1 MNLIQQ
7 LEKEQ
12 FEKLSASKTIP
23 DFGPGDTLIVNVK
36 VVEGDRTRVQAYE
49 GVCIGRSGGGLNE
62 SFTVRKISYGEGVE
76 RVFPVMSPMIN
87 SIKVVRRGKV
97 RRAKLYYLR
106 NLRGKSARIV
116 EKTERADRRQRV
128 TKAPLLRLRKARGLA
143 LRFFVGNGLTHPR
156 HSGMVRR
163 IRPGISRFR
172 ARC

>member
-1 MNLIQQ
+1 MIGRSRQPALDLKAAGRAADGDLAVNLIQQ

-12 FEKLSASKTIP
+12 YDKLAATKVIP
-23 DFGPGDTLIVNVK
+23 DFAPGDTVIVNVK

-49 GVCIGRSGGGLNE
+49 GVCIGRSGEGINE

-76 RVFPVMSPMIN
+76 RVFPVLSPMID

-116 EKTERADRRQRV
+116 EKQDRA
-128 TKAPLLRLRKARGLA
+128 TA
-143 LRFFVGNGLTHPR
+143 VGE
-156 HSGMVRR
+156 
-163 IRPGISRFR
+163 
-172 ARC
+172 